1 MNIATTTAIAAIAGL
16 ATAAAASVPVT
27 KLFQEGDAIAGS
39 TVSSVNAAFTSGN
52 GTVGT
57 VGILDDG
64 RRFVWVNN
72 GVDYTTDLFP
82 ENITGA
88 ESSIGIA
95 NDGTWAASFSLPFSG
110 TSGTDD
116 SWFHSSNQT
125 IAREFDPFPF
135 IPNQI
140 VGFASRPSMD
150 DTGTAYT
157 VAGYREDDG
166 SNSGSDGR
174 AFLRSTNPG
183 AANPTYDVI
192 YQSFEVIDGFTV
204 GNGGVDFTHDVSG
217 NGNHL
222 ITEIVF
228 NDTPT
233 TQDDNMV
240 YLIDLNNGAKTRL
253 GRENDPTGNG
263 DNFDNWDGVK
273 VNNNGDYLIHGD
285 TNGASAADEFIT
297 VNGNFVY
304 NEGDLIA
311 GLAMEAVD
319 AADIDDNGRMV
330 AVFDVGTSS
339 SDEALVF
346 GSDAA
351 DNSTWEVILRVGDSL
366 DFDNDGMGDGTLLDF
381 NISGTINP
389 FEIGNTDIVWLEV
402 DYEDLNGAE
411 FEALIGVTIPAPAS
425 AAFLALAG
433 LATTRRRR

>member
-64 RRFVWVNN
+64 RRFIWINN

-88 ESSIGIA
+88 ESSMGVA
-95 NDGTWAASFSLPFSG
+95 DDGTWAASFSLPFSG

-140 VGFASRPSMD
+140 VG
-150 DTGTAYT
+150 
-157 VAGYREDDG
+157 
-166 SNSGSDGR
+166 
-174 AFLRSTNPG
+174 
-183 AANPTYDVI
+183 
-192 YQSFEVIDGFTV
+192 
-204 GNGGVDFTHDVSG
+204 
-217 NGNHL
+217 
-222 ITEIVF
+222 
-228 NDTPT
+228 
-233 TQDDNMV
+233 
-240 YLIDLNNGAKTRL
+240 
-253 GRENDPTGNG
+253 
-263 DNFDNWDGVK
+263 
-273 VNNNGDYLIHGD
+273 
-285 TNGASAADEFIT
+285 
-297 VNGNFVY
+297 
-304 NEGDLIA
+304 
-311 GLAMEAVD
+311 LAMEAVD
-319 AADIDDNGRMV
+319 AADINDNGNMV
-330 AVFDVGTSS
+330 AIFDVGTSS
-339 SDEALVF
+339 TDEALVY

-381 NISGTINP
+381 NISGTITP
-389 FEIGNTDIVWLEV
+389 FELCNTAIVWHEV